1 MKKFGKLKNVIYI
14 CNEFTTNINIK
25 QEIMRKTNENINGYE
40 VTIGGWPTTIKRKRE
55 VLETFTEL
63 KDSFPGASLH
73 AIAQATA
80 RKREMSTGT
89 VLNIAKEAGFK
100 PWNSYLLK

>member
-14 CNEFTTNINIK
+14 CSEFKTIINTK
-25 QEIMRKTNENINGYE
+25 QEIMKKTNENINGYE
-40 VTIGGWPTTIKRKRE
+40 VAISGWPTTIKRKRE

-63 KDSFPGASLH
+63 KDNFPGASLH
-73 AIAQATA
+73 AIAKNTA
-80 RKREMSTGT
+80 MKHEMSTAT
-89 VLNIAKEAGFK
+89 VLNIAKEAGFR